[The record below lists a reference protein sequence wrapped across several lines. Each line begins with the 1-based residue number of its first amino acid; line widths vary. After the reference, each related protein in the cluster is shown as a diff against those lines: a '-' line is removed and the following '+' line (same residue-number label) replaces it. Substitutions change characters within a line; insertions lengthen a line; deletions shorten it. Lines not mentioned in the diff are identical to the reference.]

1 MNVLDP
7 RATVAVLV
15 ALTAVVLFGGTAAA
29 LVVAVAATLLTVRG
43 RRSGRAL
50 RALTLTLPLALAIA
64 ILDALAGE
72 PLRGMLAAVRLEVLV
87 LVFAAFAASIDGD
100 RLGDG
105 LLALRVPFAI
115 TFVLVTGAR
124 FVPITVADVAD
135 LRDTARLRGLA
146 FDGPPWRQLAS
157 WRVLLVPLVV
167 TTVRRGLQLGEA
179 MELRGLGLPGRS
191 GPLVP
196 LGWTW
201 RDTGACLAA
210 GGTLAALALGL
221 SGCGPFGVTGPSG

>member
-1 MNVLDP
+1 MNALDP
-7 RATVAVLV
+7 RAALAVLV

-29 LVVAVAATLLTVRG
+29 LLVAVAAIALAARA
-43 RRSGRAL
+43 RRSGRAI

-64 ILDALAGE
+64 ILDALGGA
-72 PLRGMLAAVRLEVLV
+72 PLRGVLAGVRLEVLV
-87 LVFAAFAASIDGD
+87 LVFAAFAATIDGD

-124 FVPITVADVAD
+124 FVPVTVADVAD
-135 LRDTARLRGLA
+135 LRDAARLRGQA

-157 WRVLLVPLVV
+157 WRVLLVPLIV
-167 TTVRRGLQLGEA
+167 TTVRRGLLLGEA

-210 GGTLAALALGL
+210 AAVLAVLVLGL
-221 SGCGPFGVTGPSG
+221 PGGPLGVTGPSG

>member
-115 TFVLVTGAR
+115 TFVLLWYG
-124 FVPITVADVAD
+124 I
-135 LRDTARLRGLA
+135 
-146 FDGPPWRQLAS
+146 
-157 WRVLLVPLVV
+157 LLILYRKKIILKV
-167 TTVRRGLQLGEA
+167 
-179 MELRGLGLPGRS
+179 
-191 GPLVP
+191 
-196 LGWTW
+196 
-201 RDTGACLAA
+201 
-210 GGTLAALALGL
+210 
-221 SGCGPFGVTGPSG
+221 